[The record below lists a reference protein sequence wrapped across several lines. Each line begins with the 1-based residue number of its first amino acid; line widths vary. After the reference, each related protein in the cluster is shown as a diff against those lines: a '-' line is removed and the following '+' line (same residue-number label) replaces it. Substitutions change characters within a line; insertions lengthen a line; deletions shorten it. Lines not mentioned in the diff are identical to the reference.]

1 MVGAPRSGWLE
12 RWGELAILLTVWL
25 LAAATTWGLS
35 RVTSLR
41 QAFRLRALAGSSI
54 ARVLEAEPAFARVR
68 GRPGDP
74 GPGGGPQ
81 PATRLSDDTGSLLV
95 DATAPAGP
103 GPGTGPAA
111 TPEVLEAVGC
121 YQGTRLRPCAE
132 LPLLLGTPAEVRAA
146 QRDLARAAALKL
158 AVVLAILAALLYVVG
173 RLLGAPL
180 GRRLP
185 AAGKR
190 PS

>member
-41 QAFRLRALAGSSI
+41 HAFRLRALAGSSI
-54 ARVLEAEPAFARVR
+54 AKVIEAKPAVARVR

-74 GPGGGPQ
+74 AVVPGGGSQ
-81 PATRLSDDTGSLLV
+81 VVTSLADDTGSLLV
-95 DATAPAGP
+95 DHAPPSAAAGP
-103 GPGTGPAA
+103 APV
-111 TPEVLEAVGC
+111 VLEAVGC
-121 YQGTRLRPCAE
+121 YQAAHLRPCAE
-132 LPLLLGTPAEVRAA
+132 LPLLMGTPAEVHAA
-146 QRDLARAAALKL
+146 QKDLLRAAALKL
-158 AVVLAILAALLYVVG
+158 AVVLAILCALLYVVG

>member
-41 QAFRLRALAGSSI
+41 HAFRLRALAGSSI
-54 ARVLEAEPAFARVR
+54 AKVIEGKPAVARVR
-68 GRPGDP
+68 GRVVAPAI
-74 GPGGGPQ
+74 GGGTQ
-81 PATRLSDDTGSLLV
+81 VVTSLADDTGTLLV
-95 DATAPAGP
+95 DHAPPSAAD
-103 GPGTGPAA
+103 PALA
-111 TPEVLEAVGC
+111 LLEAVGC
-121 YQGTRLRPCAE
+121 YQATRLRPCAE
-132 LPLLLGTPAEVRAA
+132 LPLLIGTPAQVHAA
-146 QRDLARAAALKL
+146 QKDLQRAAALKL
-158 AVVLAILAALLYVVG
+158 AVVLAILCALLYVVG

-185 AAGKR
+185 AAEKR

>member
-41 QAFRLRALAGSSI
+41 HAFRLRALAGSSI
-54 ARVLEAEPAFARVR
+54 AKVAEARPAFARVR

-74 GPGGGPQ
+74 AMGGGAQ
-81 PATRLSDDTGSLLV
+81 AVTRLDDDTGTLLV
-95 DATAPAGP
+95 DHSRPT
-103 GPGTGPAA
+103 PAA
-111 TPEVLEAVGC
+111 TVAVLEAVGC
-121 YQGTRLRPCAE
+121 YQATRLRPCAE
-132 LPLLLGTPAEVRAA
+132 LPLLIGTPAEVRAA

-158 AVVLAILAALLYVVG
+158 AVVLAILCALLYVAG

-185 AAGKR
+185 AAEKR